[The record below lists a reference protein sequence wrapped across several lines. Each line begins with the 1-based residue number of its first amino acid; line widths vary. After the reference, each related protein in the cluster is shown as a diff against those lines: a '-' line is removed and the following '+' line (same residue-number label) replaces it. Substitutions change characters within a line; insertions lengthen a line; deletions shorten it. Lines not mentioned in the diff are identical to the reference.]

1 MLSVSQPS
9 VSKVL
14 SHAEQQL
21 GYALFDRVRG
31 KLIPTPEADQLFVHV
46 QKVSN
51 SVDHLRHL
59 AENLRTAEQGSVRI
73 AATPAFGVDLLPRTI
88 ASYRESH
95 PETVFHVE
103 TLHHDEIAIAL
114 QESRIDV
121 GLGFE
126 PEFIPGISRVP
137 LAKSSFVA
145 LTPSDQDFGGRK
157 SVSITDLDGLDFI
170 SLDNRGPLGR
180 LLSNH
185 IESSGVE
192 VNRVAYAETYQVA
205 KALVAYGVGVT
216 IVDQVTA
223 LSAGHDLIRRWPLE
237 PEISFGIS
245 ALHLDNA
252 PLSVVCQRFISHL
265 KDSLGRFLSG

>member
-1 MLSVSQPS
+1 M
-9 VSKVL
+9 
-14 SHAEQQL
+14 
-21 GYALFDRVRG
+21 
-31 KLIPTPEADQLFVHV
+31 
-46 QKVSN
+46 
-51 SVDHLRHL
+51 
-59 AENLRTAEQGSVRI
+59 
-73 AATPAFGVDLLPRTI
+73 
-88 ASYRESH
+88 
-95 PETVFHVE
+95 
-103 TLHHDEIAIAL
+103 
-114 QESRIDV
+114 
-121 GLGFE
+121 
-126 PEFIPGISRVP
+126 
-137 LAKSSFVA
+137 A

-192 VNRVAYAETYQVA
+192 VNHVAYAETYQVA